1 MTTPR
6 PLPWTALF
14 DAIGKSRFEEI
25 RTAVRHD
32 RVDAAN
38 RDEFLMVASA
48 GGLLREIVPPEAS
61 ADAVLAY
68 GALLQMLFL
77 LWDAG
82 WPVTTLNRPMLDRAL
97 ADFEPLG
104 HPPTAPGVVYV
115 QLPERAVWAEPAPG
129 EPHEP
134 LDGCFVSL
142 SDSRATVLAV
152 LGFRADR
159 EGFTTIEADAP
170 LPLAPPA
177 PRPDGTAPFSS
188 ALPSGERAGL
198 RSLVTPQEL
207 LALALLA
214 RAAAAA

>member
-14 DAIGKSRFEEI
+14 DAIGASRFEEI
-25 RTAVRHD
+25 RTAMRHD

-48 GGLLREIVPPEAS
+48 GGLLREMIPPEAS

-68 GALLQMLFL
+68 GALLHMLFL

-82 WPVTTLNRPMLDRAL
+82 WPVATLDRPMLDRAL
-97 ADFEPLG
+97 ADFEPLS

-115 QLPERAVWAEPAPG
+115 QLPERVVWAAPAPG

-142 SDSRATVLAV
+142 RASRASVLAV

-159 EGFTTIEADAP
+159 EGLTTIAADAL
-170 LPLAPPA
+170 LPLAPPS
-177 PRPDGTAPFSS
+177 PRPDGAPPFSS
-188 ALPSGERAGL
+188 ALPSGDRAGL
-198 RSLVTPQEL
+198 RSVVTPQEL

-214 RAAAAA
+214 RAASAA